1 MHQLIKLTQLF
12 GTNTWFW
19 TAAFEAKSSLL
30 KTHTISREEPS
41 TLPLYQGQIRD
52 SSMLYNIYS
61 EVMQ

>member
-1 MHQLIKLTQLF
+1 MHQLITQLF

-41 TLPLYQGQIRD
+41 TLPLYQEGQIRD